1 MCLVTKSQ
9 SQHHPYYMLHATE
22 SIVHHGRCDYHSHD
36 KETSD
41 RRLNDRSHGHEHDL
55 EIANSFGDGH
65 KYGGRCVV
73 AAATAEEEDV
83 TAILMMGSRRVP
95 LAIR

>member
-1 MCLVTKSQ
+1 
-9 SQHHPYYMLHATE
+9 MLHATE

-41 RRLNDRSHGHEHDL
+41 KRLNDRSHGHEHDL
-55 EIANSFGDGH
+55 KVANSFVDGH
-65 KYGGRCVV
+65 TYGGSGVV

-83 TAILMMGSRRVP
+83 TAILMMGSGRVP

>member
-1 MCLVTKSQ
+1 
-9 SQHHPYYMLHATE
+9 MLHATE
-22 SIVHHGRCDYHSHD
+22 STIHHGRCDYQSQD

-41 RRLNDRSHGHEHDL
+41 KRLNDRIHGHEHDL
-55 EIANSFGDGH
+55 EVANSFGDE
-65 KYGGRCVV
+65 YGGSGVV

-83 TAILMMGSRRVP
+83 TAILMMGSGRVA